1 MHTKTPGMS
10 LYVLLLIIY
19 KFLLDFVFLKV
30 YYSVYAYLINGT
42 YEWNPIKYLISVV
55 FFGVFLLLT
64 YANPTENSIQRVVVT
79 LFMVI
84 CIVPMLSVYAFLS
97 YVIDIKAKNVSG
109 HN

>member
-64 YANPTENSIQRVVVT
+64 YANPTEKFNTTSCCYFVYGNMYSSDAFSV
-79 LFMVI
+79 
-84 CIVPMLSVYAFLS
+84 CILKLC
-97 YVIDIKAKNVSG
+97 N
-109 HN
+109 